1 MSKVGTRLI
10 SIVSQPIEVVVVVV
24 LAVVVVIIGGVVH
37 VVIVFISVVDPRKL
51 PTLKIGQNS
60 VAVVIVVVVVVIV
73 IVVGP
78 RYLALNFGQNWVSNS

>member
-24 LAVVVVIIGGVVH
+24 LAVVVLIVV
-37 VVIVFISVVDPRKL
+37 F
-51 PTLKIGQNS
+51 
-60 VAVVIVVVVVVIV
+60 VVIVVVVVVIV